1 MGGFPCGGAPL
12 RLPMNVGYA
21 RTIEMLC
28 TARAVPAGEAKDYGL
43 VLDVFPDEGFL
54 DEVVQRAQYMATK
67 GTIGIRGT
75 KRVAKVRQAP
85 GKADARLLSNKTRS
99 EMEFRR
105 DAAKEND
112 RQQEGSSPAFHG
124 Y

>member
-28 TARAVPAGEAKDYGL
+28 TARALPAGEAKDYGL

-54 DEVVQRAQYMATK
+54 DAVVQRAQYMATK
-67 GTIGIRGT
+67 GPIGLRRPKPVALVRPRPGPADPPLPCHNLRG
-75 KRVAKVRQAP
+75 QLEFN
-85 GKADARLLSNKTRS
+85 GNCADARSNTKGGRT
-99 EMEFRR
+99 
-105 DAAKEND
+105 
-112 RQQEGSSPAFHG
+112 PA
-124 Y
+124 

>member
-1 MGGFPCGGAPL
+1 MGGFPGGGAPL
-12 RLPMNVGYA
+12 RLPMIVGYA

-67 GTIGIRGT
+67 GPIGLRGT

-85 GKADARLLSNKTRS
+85 GRS
-99 EMEFRR
+99 EEHTSELQSLMRISYAVFCLKKKTKKLKQSRLTEI
-105 DAAKEND
+105 
-112 RQQEGSSPAFHG
+112 
-124 Y
+124 